1 MDTGLIVSR
10 YALALVRLVEE
21 TGGGDA
27 VCAEATALGKAMKE
41 VPGLAQALRGSSGLS
56 AKEKISLAKTALGGS
71 ISPEMERFLGLLASK
86 GRDEY
91 LPLMLSSFI
100 REYYRRKGIRVATLR
115 TVSPPSEEMLAKIR
129 ALVKEKAGFDVIINV
144 VTDPELIGGFVFDV
158 DDYLVDSSVK
168 RQLDTVRRQFIR
180 KNRRIV

>member
-1 MDTGLIVSR
+1 
-10 YALALVRLVEE
+10 
-21 TGGGDA
+21 
-27 VCAEATALGKAMKE
+27 
-41 VPGLAQALRGSSGLS
+41 
-56 AKEKISLAKTALGGS
+56 
-71 ISPEMERFLGLLASK
+71 
-86 GRDEY
+86 
-91 LPLMLSSFI
+91 
-100 REYYRRKGIRVATLR
+100 
-115 TVSPPSEEMLAKIR
+115 MLAKIR